1 MCGIAGILTWRDTPA
16 SLLESRVKAMTD
28 AIAYRGPDA
37 DTRWVDAGAGLALG
51 HRRLAIVDL
60 TPTGAQPML
69 SASERFAI
77 CYNGEIFNAADVAR
91 DLPGVNFR
99 GTSDTEVLLEACVA
113 WGVEH
118 AIPRFIGMF
127 AFALWDRRD
136 RTLWLV
142 RDRLGIKPL
151 YWTKQ
156 NTAEGPAVLFGSELK
171 ALTAYPGWTPE
182 LDRAALA
189 GYLRHGYV
197 PAPRSIHAGVQ
208 KLQPGHILRIDADG
222 RETLS
227 CFWDLRKIARDGLRN
242 RDMRPEAEQLDDL
255 HVLLKD
261 AVKRRMLADVPLG
274 AFLSGGIDS
283 STVVAL
289 MQAQSGQPV
298 KTFSIGFRDAA
309 FNEADHARAVAR
321 HLGTDH
327 TELVIDPAHARAVIP
342 DLPFMYDEPFSDSS
356 QIPTYLVSKLAR
368 ETVTVS
374 LSGDG
379 GDEIFAGYVRY
390 LGIDRIWNAVGG
402 VPAPLRRLGAGALQM
417 LSPDAWDALF
427 SPVPARYKPKFLG
440 DKIHKGA
447 AILAEADPDAMYGA
461 LVSQWDGEALAGISS
476 GHGVARPAHDLTLAL
491 DLPETV
497 ARLRYRDMTTYL
509 PDDILTKVDRASMAV
524 ALEARVPLLDHRVVE
539 FAWRL
544 PPDRL
549 LKNGQG
555 KRLLRSVLYKYVPRE
570 MVERPK
576 TGFGIPVGDWL
587 RGPLRDWAE
596 TLLSEA
602 ALTRDG
608 LIDAAPVRRR
618 WQEHLSGRRNWQH
631 ALWTVLMFQAWRA
644 RWRGAAA
651 V

>member
-1 MCGIAGILTWRDTPA
+1 MCGIAGFLTWRGTPA
-16 SLLESRVKAMTD
+16 DLLQRQVKAMTD
-28 AIAYRGPDA
+28 AISYRGPDA
-37 DTRWVDAGAGLALG
+37 DTSWVDAGAGLALG

-69 SASERFAI
+69 SANERFVI

-91 DLPGVNFR
+91 DLPGINFR

-113 WGVEH
+113 WGVEN
-118 AIPRFIGMF
+118 AVSRFIGMF
-127 AFALWDRRD
+127 AFALWDRKERKI
-136 RTLWLV
+136 WLV
-142 RDRLGIKPL
+142 RDRLGIKPV

-156 NTAEGPAVLFGSELK
+156 TTASGPALLFGSELK
-171 ALTAYPGWTPE
+171 ALTAYPDWQPK
-182 LDRAALA
+182 LDRTALA
-189 GYLRHGYV
+189 GYLRYGYV
-197 PAPRSIHAGVQ
+197 PAPRSIYEDVQ
-208 KLQPGHILRIDADG
+208 KLPPGHILRVDADG
-222 RETLS
+222 TETLI
-227 CFWDLRKIARDGLRN
+227 CFWDLRQIARDGVRN
-242 RDMRPEAEQLDDL
+242 RDTRPEPEQLEDL
-255 HVLLKD
+255 HALLKD
-261 AVKRRMLADVPLG
+261 AVQRRMLADVPLG

-289 MQAQSGQPV
+289 MQAQSTQAV
-298 KTFSIGFRDAA
+298 KTFSIGFQDEA
-309 FNEADHARAVAR
+309 FNEAEHARAVAK

-327 TELVIDPAHARAVIP
+327 TELVIDPAHARDVIP

-356 QIPTYLVSKLAR
+356 QIPTHLVSKLAR
-368 ETVTVS
+368 EKVTVS

-390 LGIDRIWNAVGG
+390 LGIDRVWNAVGS
-402 VPAPLRRLGAGALQM
+402 VPSPLRRLGAGALQM
-417 LSPDAWDALF
+417 LSPETWDTLL
-427 SPVPARYKPKFLG
+427 SPVPARHKPKFLG

-447 AILAEADPDAMYGA
+447 AILAEADPDAMYAA
-461 LVSQWDGEALAGISS
+461 LVSQWDGEALVN
-476 GHGVARPAHDLTLAL
+476 HGVTRPPGDASLRD
-491 DLPETV
+491 DLPETI

-539 FAWRL
+539 YAWTL

-549 LKNGQG
+549 LQGNQG
-555 KRLLRSVLYKYVPRE
+555 KKLLRQVLYKYVPRE

-576 TGFGIPVGDWL
+576 TGFGMPVGDWL

-602 ALTRDG
+602 KLRQDG
-608 LIDAAPVRRR
+608 LIDPAPVRRR

-631 ALWTVLMFQAWRA
+631 SLWTVLMFQAWRA
-644 RWRGAAA
+644 RWSSVASL
-651 V
+651 

>member
-1 MCGIAGILTWRDTPA
+1 MCGIAGFLTWRGTPA
-16 SLLESRVKAMTD
+16 DLLQRRVKTMTD

-37 DTRWVDAGAGLALG
+37 DTNWVDAGAGLALG

-69 SASERFAI
+69 SANERFVI

-91 DLPGVNFR
+91 DLPGINFR

-113 WGVEH
+113 WGVER
-118 AIPRFIGMF
+118 AVSRFIGMF
-127 AFALWDRRD
+127 AFALWDRKERKI
-136 RTLWLV
+136 WLV
-142 RDRLGIKPL
+142 RDRLGIKPV

-156 NTAEGPAVLFGSELK
+156 NTAHGPALLFGSELK
-171 ALTAYPGWTPE
+171 ALTAYPDWQPK
-182 LDRAALA
+182 LDRAGLA
-189 GYLRHGYV
+189 GYLRYGYV
-197 PAPRSIHAGVQ
+197 PAPRSIYENVQ
-208 KLQPGHILRIDADG
+208 KLPPGHILCVESDG
-222 RETLS
+222 TETLT
-227 CFWDLRKIARDGLRN
+227 CFWDLRQIACDGVRN
-242 RDMRPEAEQLDDL
+242 RDTRPEAEQLDAL
-255 HVLLKD
+255 HDLLKD
-261 AVKRRMLADVPLG
+261 AVKRRMIADVPLG

-289 MQAQSGQPV
+289 MQAQSTQAV
-298 KTFSIGFRDAA
+298 KTFSIGFQDET
-309 FNEADHARAVAR
+309 FNEAVHARSVAK

-327 TELVIDPAHARAVIP
+327 TELVIDPAHARDVIP

-368 ETVTVS
+368 EKVTVS

-390 LGIDRIWNAVGG
+390 LGIDRLWNGVGS
-402 VPAPLRRLGAGALQM
+402 VPAPLRRMGASAIQM

-427 SPVPARYKPKFLG
+427 SPVPARHKPKFLG

-447 AILAEADPDAMYGA
+447 AILGEADADAMYAA
-461 LVSQWDGEALAGISS
+461 LVSQWDGEALVNHGIT
-476 GHGVARPAHDLTLAL
+476 RPPGDATLAT

-539 FAWRL
+539 YAWTL

-549 LKNGQG
+549 LNGSQG
-555 KRLLRSVLYKYVPRE
+555 KKLLRQVLYKYVPQH

-576 TGFGIPVGDWL
+576 TGFGMPVGDWL

-596 TLLSEA
+596 SLLSEA
-602 ALTRDG
+602 ALKHDG
-608 LIDAAPVRRR
+608 LIDPAPVRLR

-631 ALWTVLMFQAWRA
+631 SLWTVLMFQAWCT
-644 RWRGAAA
+644 RWNGVATD
-651 V
+651 

>member
-1 MCGIAGILTWRDTPA
+1 MCGIAGFLTWRGTPA
-16 SLLESRVKAMTD
+16 DLLQRQVKAMTD
-28 AIAYRGPDA
+28 AISYRGPDA
-37 DTRWVDAGAGLALG
+37 DTNWVDARAGLALG

-69 SASERFAI
+69 SANERFVI

-91 DLPGVNFR
+91 DLPGINFR

-113 WGVEH
+113 WGVEK
-118 AIPRFIGMF
+118 AVSRFIGMF
-127 AFALWDRRD
+127 AFALWDRKERKI
-136 RTLWLV
+136 WLV
-142 RDRLGIKPL
+142 RDRLGIKPV

-156 NTAEGPAVLFGSELK
+156 TTANGSALLFGSELK
-171 ALTAYPGWTPE
+171 ALTAWPDWQPK

-189 GYLRHGYV
+189 GYLRYGYV
-197 PAPRSIHAGVQ
+197 PAPRSIYEGVQ
-208 KLQPGHILRIDADG
+208 KLPPGHVLRIDADG
-222 RETLS
+222 TETLT
-227 CFWDLRKIARDGLRN
+227 CFWDLRQIARDGMRN
-242 RDMRPEAEQLDDL
+242 RDTRPEPEQLDDL
-255 HVLLKD
+255 HTLLKD
-261 AVKRRMLADVPLG
+261 AVKRRMIADVPLG

-289 MQAQSGQPV
+289 MQAQSTQAV
-298 KTFSIGFRDAA
+298 KTFSIGFQDEA
-309 FNEADHARAVAR
+309 FNEADHARAVAK

-327 TELVIDPAHARAVIP
+327 TELVIDPAHARDVIP

-356 QIPTYLVSKLAR
+356 QIPTFLVSKLAR
-368 ETVTVS
+368 EKVTVS

-390 LGIDRIWNAVGG
+390 LGIDRVWNAAGN
-402 VPAPLRRLGAGALQM
+402 VPAPLRRLGAGAIRL

-427 SPVPARYKPKFLG
+427 SPVPARHKPKFLG

-447 AILAEADPDAMYGA
+447 AILAEADADAMYAA
-461 LVSQWDGEALAGISS
+461 LVSQWDGEALVN
-476 GHGVARPAHDLTLAL
+476 HGVTRLANDPTLAD

-539 FAWRL
+539 YAWTL

-549 LKNGQG
+549 LHGSQG
-555 KRLLRSVLYKYVPRE
+555 KKLLRQVLYKYVPRE

-576 TGFGIPVGDWL
+576 TGFGMPVGDWL

-596 TLLSEA
+596 DLLSEA
-602 ALTRDG
+602 NLRRDG
-608 LIDAAPVRRR
+608 LIDPAPVRQR

-631 ALWTVLMFQAWRA
+631 SLWTVLMFQAWRA
-644 RWRGAAA
+644 RWGRATAL
-651 V
+651 

>member
-1 MCGIAGILTWRDTPA
+1 MCGIAGFLTWRGTPA
-16 SLLESRVKAMTD
+16 DLLQRQVKAMTD

-37 DTRWVDAGAGLALG
+37 DTNWVDPGAGLALG

-69 SASERFAI
+69 SANERFVI

-91 DLPGVNFR
+91 DLPGINFR

-113 WGVEH
+113 WGVE
-118 AIPRFIGMF
+118 AAVSRFIGMF
-127 AFALWDRRD
+127 AFALWDRKER
-136 RTLWLV
+136 RIWLV
-142 RDRLGIKPL
+142 RDRLGIKPV

-156 NTAEGPAVLFGSELK
+156 STAQGQALLFGSELK
-171 ALTAYPGWTPE
+171 ALTAYPDWQPK

-189 GYLRHGYV
+189 GYLRYGYV
-197 PAPRSIHAGVQ
+197 PAPRSIYEGVQ
-208 KLQPGHILRIDADG
+208 KLPPGHVLRIDADG
-222 RETLS
+222 TETLT
-227 CFWDLRKIARDGLRN
+227 CFWNLRQIARDGVRH
-242 RDMRPEAEQLDDL
+242 RDTRPEAEQLEVL
-255 HVLLKD
+255 HELLKD

-289 MQAQSGQPV
+289 MQAQSTQPV
-298 KTFSIGFRDAA
+298 KTFSIGFRDEA
-309 FNEADHARAVAR
+309 FNEADHARAVAT

-327 TELVIDPAHARAVIP
+327 TELVIDPAHARDVIP

-356 QIPTYLVSKLAR
+356 QIPTFLVSKLAR
-368 ETVTVS
+368 EKVTVS

-390 LGIDRIWNAVGG
+390 LGIDRVWNAVGA
-402 VPAPLRRLGAGALQM
+402 VPAPLRRMGAGALQL

-427 SPVPARYKPKFLG
+427 GPVPARHKPKFLG

-461 LVSQWDGEALAGISS
+461 LVSQWDGEALVNHGI
-476 GHGVARPAHDLTLAL
+476 ARPPGDASLRD
-491 DLPETV
+491 DLPETI
-497 ARLRYRDMTTYL
+497 ARLRYRDMITYL

-539 FAWRL
+539 YAWTL

-549 LKNGQG
+549 LQGNQG
-555 KRLLRSVLYKYVPRE
+555 KKLLRQVLYKYVPRE

-576 TGFGIPVGDWL
+576 TGFGMPVGDWL
-587 RGPLRDWAE
+587 RGPLREWAE
-596 TLLSEA
+596 SLLSEA
-602 ALTRDG
+602 KLRQDG
-608 LIDAAPVRRR
+608 LIDPAPVRLR
-618 WQEHLSGRRNWQH
+618 WQEHLSGKRNWQH
-631 ALWTVLMFQAWRA
+631 SLWTVLMFQAWRA
-644 RWRGAAA
+644 RWSSA
-651 V
+651 VAL

>member
-1 MCGIAGILTWRDTPA
+1 MCGIAGFLTWRGTPA
-16 SLLESRVKAMTD
+16 DLLLQQVKAMTD
-28 AIAYRGPDA
+28 AIANRGPDD
-37 DTRWVDAGAGLALG
+37 DTNWVDAGAGLALG

-69 SASERFAI
+69 SANERFVI

-91 DLPGVNFR
+91 DLPGINFR

-113 WGVEH
+113 WGVEK
-118 AIPRFIGMF
+118 AVSRFIGMF
-127 AFALWDRRD
+127 AFALWDRKERKI
-136 RTLWLV
+136 WLV
-142 RDRLGIKPL
+142 RDRLGIKPV
-151 YWTKQ
+151 YWSKQ
-156 NTAEGPAVLFGSELK
+156 NTAQGPALLFGSELK
-171 ALTAYPGWTPE
+171 ALTAYPDWQPK

-189 GYLRHGYV
+189 GYLRYGYV
-197 PAPRSIHAGVQ
+197 PAPRSIYENVQ
-208 KLQPGHILRIDADG
+208 KLPPGHILRVDADG
-222 RETLS
+222 TETLS
-227 CFWDLRKIARDGLRN
+227 CFWDLRQIARDGMRN
-242 RDMRPEAEQLDDL
+242 RDTRPESEQLEAL
-255 HVLLKD
+255 HDLLKD
-261 AVKRRMLADVPLG
+261 AVKRRMIADVPLG

-289 MQAQSGQPV
+289 MQAQSGQAV
-298 KTFSIGFRDAA
+298 KTFSIGFQDKA
-309 FNEADHARAVAR
+309 FNEADHARAVAK

-327 TELVIDPAHARAVIP
+327 TELVIDPAHARDVIP

-368 ETVTVS
+368 EQVTVS

-390 LGIDRIWNAVGG
+390 LGIDRLWNAVGS
-402 VPAPLRRLGAGALQM
+402 VPAAARRGGGAALQM
-417 LSPDAWDALF
+417 LSPDAWDAMF
-427 SPVPARYKPKFLG
+427 SAVPARYKPKFLG

-461 LVSQWDGEALAGISS
+461 LVSQWDGEALVN
-476 GHGVARPAHDLTLAL
+476 HGVMRPPYDATLAT

-539 FAWRL
+539 YAWTL

-549 LKNGQG
+549 LNGSQG
-555 KRLLRSVLYKYVPRE
+555 KKLLRQVLYKYVPRE

-576 TGFGIPVGDWL
+576 TGFGMPVGDWL

-596 TLLSEA
+596 SLLSETS
-602 ALTRDG
+602 LRGDG
-608 LIDAAPVRRR
+608 LIDPAPVRLR

-631 ALWTVLMFQAWRA
+631 SLWTVLMFQAWRT
-644 RWRGAAA
+644 RWNGIATN
-651 V
+651 

>member
-1 MCGIAGILTWRDTPA
+1 MCGIAGFLTWRGTPA
-16 SLLESRVKAMTD
+16 DLLTRQVKAMTD
-28 AIAYRGPDA
+28 AIANRGPDD
-37 DTRWVDAGAGLALG
+37 DTNWVDAGAGLALG

-69 SASERFAI
+69 SANERFVI
-77 CYNGEIFNAADVAR
+77 CYNGEIFNAAEVAR
-91 DLPGVNFR
+91 DLPGINFR

-113 WGVEH
+113 WGVEK
-118 AIPRFIGMF
+118 AVSRFIGMF
-127 AFALWDRRD
+127 AFALWDRKERKI
-136 RTLWLV
+136 WLV
-142 RDRLGIKPL
+142 RDRLGIKPV

-156 NTAEGPAVLFGSELK
+156 NTAQGPALLFGSELK
-171 ALTAYPGWTPE
+171 ALAAYPDWQPK
-182 LDRAALA
+182 LDRAGLA
-189 GYLRHGYV
+189 GYLRYGYV
-197 PAPRSIHAGVQ
+197 PAPRSIYENVQ
-208 KLQPGHILRIDADG
+208 KLPPGHILRVDADG
-222 RETLS
+222 TETLT
-227 CFWDLRKIARDGLRN
+227 CFWDLRQIARDGVRH
-242 RDMRPEAEQLDDL
+242 RDTRPEAEQLEAL
-255 HVLLKD
+255 HELLKD
-261 AVKRRMLADVPLG
+261 AVKRRMIADVPLG

-289 MQAQSGQPV
+289 MQAQSSQAV
-298 KTFSIGFRDAA
+298 KTFSIGFTDKD
-309 FNEADHARAVAR
+309 FNEADHARAVAQ

-327 TELVIDPAHARAVIP
+327 TELVIDPAHARDVIP

-356 QIPTYLVSKLAR
+356 QIPTFLVSKLAR
-368 ETVTVS
+368 EKVTVS

-390 LGIDRIWNAVGG
+390 LGIDRVWNGARN
-402 VPAPLRRLGAGALQM
+402 VPAPLRRMGASAIQL
-417 LSPDAWDALF
+417 LSPDAWDAVF

-447 AILAEADPDAMYGA
+447 AILAERDADAMYGA
-461 LVSQWDGEALAGISS
+461 LVSQWDGEALVD
-476 GHGVARPAHDLTLAL
+476 HGVMHPANDPTLAS

-539 FAWRL
+539 FAWTL

-549 LKNGQG
+549 LQGGQG
-555 KRLLRSVLYKYVPRE
+555 KRLLRQVLYKYVPRE

-576 TGFGIPVGDWL
+576 TGFGMPVGDWL

-596 TLLSEA
+596 SLLSEA
-602 ALTRDG
+602 SLRGDG
-608 LIDAAPVRRR
+608 LIDPAPVRQR

-631 ALWTVLMFQAWRA
+631 SLWTVLMFQAWRA
-644 RWRGAAA
+644 RWNGLATD
-651 V
+651 

>member
-1 MCGIAGILTWRDTPA
+1 MCGIAGFLTWRGTPA
-16 SLLESRVKAMTD
+16 DLLTRQVKAMTD
-28 AIAYRGPDA
+28 AIAYRGPDG
-37 DTRWVDAGAGLALG
+37 DTNWVDAGAGLALG

-60 TPTGAQPML
+60 TETGAQPML
-69 SASERFAI
+69 SANERFVI

-91 DLPGVNFR
+91 DLPGINFR

-113 WGVEH
+113 WGVEK
-118 AIPRFIGMF
+118 AVSRFIGMF
-127 AFALWDRRD
+127 AFALWDRKERKI
-136 RTLWLV
+136 WLV
-142 RDRLGIKPL
+142 RDRLGIKPV

-156 NTAEGPAVLFGSELK
+156 NTAQGPALLFGSELK
-171 ALTAYPGWTPE
+171 ALTAYADWQPK

-189 GYLRHGYV
+189 GYLRYGYV
-197 PAPRSIHAGVQ
+197 PAPRSIYEGVQ
-208 KLQPGHILRIDADG
+208 KLPPGHILRVDADG
-222 RETLS
+222 TETLT
-227 CFWDLRKIARDGLRN
+227 CFWDLRQIARDGVRN
-242 RDMRPEAEQLDDL
+242 RDTRSEPEQLDDL
-255 HVLLKD
+255 HDLLKD

-289 MQAQSGQPV
+289 MQAQSTQAV
-298 KTFSIGFRDAA
+298 KTFSIGFTDKD
-309 FNEADHARAVAR
+309 FNEADHARAVAQ

-327 TELVIDPAHARAVIP
+327 TELVIDPAHARDVIP

-368 ETVTVS
+368 EKVTVS

-390 LGIDRIWNAVGG
+390 LGIDRVWNAAGN
-402 VPAPLRRLGAGALQM
+402 VPAPLRRLGAGAIQL
-417 LSPDAWDALF
+417 LSPDAWDSLF
-427 SPVPARYKPKFLG
+427 SPVPASRKPKFLG

-447 AILAEADPDAMYGA
+447 AILAERDADAMYAA
-461 LVSQWDGEALAGISS
+461 LVSQWDGEALVNHGIT
-476 GHGVARPAHDLTLAL
+476 RPPGDPTLAA

-539 FAWRL
+539 YAWTL

-549 LKNGQG
+549 LQGGQG
-555 KRLLRSVLYKYVPRE
+555 KRLLRQVLYKYVPRE

-576 TGFGIPVGDWL
+576 TGFGMPVGDWL

-596 TLLSEA
+596 NLLSEA
-602 ALTRDG
+602 SLRSDG
-608 LIDAAPVRRR
+608 LIDPAPVRQR

-631 ALWTVLMFQAWRA
+631 SLWTVLMFQAWRA
-644 RWRGAAA
+644 RWNGVAQ

>member
-1 MCGIAGILTWRDTPA
+1 MCGIAGFLTWRETPPD
-16 SLLESRVKAMTD
+16 LLSSRVKAMTD

-69 SASERFAI
+69 SASERFVI
-77 CYNGEIFNAADVAR
+77 CYNGEIFNAAEVAR
-91 DLPGVNFR
+91 DLPGINWR
-99 GTSDTEVLLEACVA
+99 GTSDTEVLLEACAA
-113 WGVEH
+113 WGVEK

-127 AFALWDRRD
+127 AFALWDRKD
-136 RTLWLV
+136 RVIWLV
-142 RDRLGIKPL
+142 RDRLGIKPV
-151 YWTKQ
+151 YWSRQ
-156 NTAEGPAVLFGSELK
+156 NTDEGPALLFGSELK
-171 ALTAYPGWTPE
+171 ALTAYPGWVPQ
-182 LDRAALA
+182 LDPTALA
-189 GYLRHGYV
+189 GYLRYGYV
-197 PAPRSIHAGVQ
+197 PAPRSIHSNVQ
-208 KLQPGHILRIDADG
+208 KLQPGHILRLDPDG
-222 RETLS
+222 TETLT
-227 CFWDLRKIARDGLRN
+227 CFWDLRQIARDGVRN
-242 RDMRPEAEQLDDL
+242 RDTRSEAEQLEVL
-255 HVLLKD
+255 HDLLKD
-261 AVKRRMLADVPLG
+261 AVKRRMMADVPLG

-289 MQAQSGQPV
+289 MQAQSTQAV
-298 KTFSIGFRDAA
+298 KTFSIGFQDKN
-309 FNEADHARAVAR
+309 FNEADHARAVAK

-327 TELVIDPAHARAVIP
+327 TELVIDPQHARDVIP

-368 ETVTVS
+368 EKVTVS

-390 LGIDRIWNAVGG
+390 LGIDRVWNGVG
-402 VPAPLRRLGAGALQM
+402 PLPLPLRRAGAGMLQM
-417 LSPDAWDALF
+417 LSPDAWDRLF
-427 SPVPARYKPKFLG
+427 SPVPARHKPKFLG

-447 AILAEADPDAMYGA
+447 SILAEADADAMYGA
-461 LVSQWDGEALAGISS
+461 LVSQWDGEAMVAGSDPR
-476 GHGVARPAHDLTLAL
+476 APQDATLAD
-491 DLPETV
+491 DLPETI

-539 FAWRL
+539 YAWTL

-549 LKNGQG
+549 LDGNQG
-555 KRLLRSVLYKYVPRE
+555 KKLLRQVLYKYVPRA

-576 TGFGIPVGDWL
+576 TGFGMPVGDWL
-587 RGPLRDWAE
+587 RGPLKDWAGD
-596 TLLSEA
+596 LLSETS
-602 ALTRDG
+602 LRRDG
-608 LIDAAPVRRR
+608 LIDPGPVQQR

-644 RWRGAAA
+644 RWGNAAA
-651 V
+651 G

>member
-1 MCGIAGILTWRDTPA
+1 MCGIAGFLTWRGTPA
-16 SLLESRVKAMTD
+16 DLLQRQVKAMTD

-37 DTRWVDAGAGLALG
+37 DTNWVDAGAGLALG

-69 SASERFAI
+69 SANERFVI
-77 CYNGEIFNAADVAR
+77 CYNGEIFNAAEVAR
-91 DLPGVNFR
+91 DLPGINFR

-113 WGVEH
+113 WGVEK
-118 AIPRFIGMF
+118 AVSRFIGMF
-127 AFALWDRRD
+127 AFALWDRKER
-136 RTLWLV
+136 RIWLV
-142 RDRLGIKPL
+142 RDRLGIKPV

-156 NTAEGPAVLFGSELK
+156 TTSQGSALLFGSELK
-171 ALTAYPGWTPE
+171 ALTAYPHWQPK

-197 PAPRSIHAGVQ
+197 PAPRSIYEGVQ
-208 KLQPGHILRIDADG
+208 KLPPGHILQVDADG
-222 RETLS
+222 TETLT
-227 CFWDLRKIARDGLRN
+227 CFWNLRQIARDGVRH
-242 RDMRPEAEQLDDL
+242 RDTRPETEQLESL
-255 HVLLKD
+255 HELLKD
-261 AVKRRMLADVPLG
+261 AVKRRMIADVPLG

-289 MQAQSGQPV
+289 MQAQSTQAV
-298 KTFSIGFRDAA
+298 KTFSIGFQDEA
-309 FNEADHARAVAR
+309 FNEADHARAVAK

-356 QIPTYLVSKLAR
+356 QIPTFLVSKLAR
-368 ETVTVS
+368 EKVTVS

-390 LGIDRIWNAVGG
+390 LGIDRLWNGVGS
-402 VPAPLRRLGAGALQM
+402 VPAGLRRAASGAIQL
-417 LSPDAWDALF
+417 LSPDAWDAVF
-427 SPVPARYKPKFLG
+427 SPVPARHKPKFLG

-447 AILAEADPDAMYGA
+447 AILAESDADAMYAA
-461 LVSQWDGEALAGISS
+461 LVSQWDSEALVNG
-476 GHGVARPAHDLTLAL
+476 GLTRPANDATLRD
-491 DLPETV
+491 DLPETI

-539 FAWRL
+539 YAWTL

-549 LKNGQG
+549 LQGNQG
-555 KRLLRSVLYKYVPRE
+555 KKLLRQVLYKYVPRE

-576 TGFGIPVGDWL
+576 TGFGMPVGDWL

-596 TLLSEA
+596 DLLA
-602 ALTRDG
+602 DTKLRQDG
-608 LIDAAPVRRR
+608 LIDPTPVRLR
-618 WQEHLSGRRNWQH
+618 WQEHLSGKRNWQH
-631 ALWTVLMFQAWRA
+631 SLWTVLMFQAWRA
-644 RWRGAAA
+644 RWGSAATL
-651 V
+651 

>member
-16 SLLESRVKAMTD
+16 DLLTQRVTAMTD

-37 DTRWVDAGAGLALG
+37 ATAWTDPQAGLALG

-69 SASERFAI
+69 NASERFVI
-77 CYNGEIFNAADVAR
+77 CYNGEIFNATDVAR

-113 WGVEH
+113 WGVEK
-118 AIPRFIGMF
+118 AITRFIGMF
-127 AFALWDRRD
+127 AFALWDRKERV
-136 RTLWLV
+136 LWLV

-151 YWTKQ
+151 YWTRQ
-156 NTAEGPAVLFGSELK
+156 TTAEGPAVLFGSELK
-171 ALTAYPGWTPE
+171 ALTAYHGWTPQ
-182 LDRAALA
+182 LDRTALA
-189 GYLRHGYV
+189 GYLRYGYV
-197 PAPRSIHAGVQ
+197 PAPRSIYRGVH
-208 KLQPGHILRIDADG
+208 KLEPGHILRIDADG
-222 RETLS
+222 KETLS
-227 CFWDLRKIARDGLRN
+227 RFWDLRQIARDGVRN
-242 RDMRPEAEQLDDL
+242 RDARSEAEQLEAL
-255 HVLLKD
+255 HDLLKD
-261 AVKRRMLADVPLG
+261 AVKRRMIADVPLG

-298 KTFSIGFRDAA
+298 KTFSIGFRDEA
-309 FNEADHARAVAR
+309 FNEADHARAVAA

-327 TELVIDPAHARAVIP
+327 TELIIDPAHARGVIP

-368 ETVTVS
+368 EKVTVS

-390 LGIDRIWNAVGG
+390 LGIDRVWNGVGG
-402 VPAPLRRLGAGALQM
+402 VPLPLRRAGAGMLRL
-417 LSPDAWDALF
+417 LSPDAWDMLF
-427 SPVPARYKPKFLG
+427 SPVPQRHKPKFLG

-447 AILAEADPDAMYGA
+447 AILAETDPDAMYDA
-461 LVSQWDGEALAGISS
+461 LVSQWDGEALTGGGPHPAGD
-476 GHGVARPAHDLTLAL
+476 ATLVN

-497 ARLRYRDMTTYL
+497 ARLRYRDMVTYL

-539 FAWRL
+539 YAWTL

-549 LKNGQG
+549 LQGNQG
-555 KRLLRSVLYKYVPRE
+555 KRLLRQVLYKYVPRE

-576 TGFGIPVGDWL
+576 TGFGMPVGDWL
-587 RGPLRDWAE
+587 RGSLRDWAE

-602 ALTRDG
+602 ALKADG
-608 LIDAAPVRRR
+608 LIDPAPVRQR

-644 RWRGAAA
+644 RWRGISAG
-651 V
+651 

>member
-1 MCGIAGILTWRDTPA
+1 MCGIAGFLTWRGTPA
-16 SLLESRVKAMTD
+16 DLLQRQVKAMTD
-28 AIAYRGPDA
+28 AISYRGPDA
-37 DTRWVDAGAGLALG
+37 DTNWVDAGAGLALG

-69 SASERFAI
+69 SANERFVI

-91 DLPGVNFR
+91 DLPGINFR

-113 WGVEH
+113 WGVEK
-118 AIPRFIGMF
+118 AVSRFIGMF
-127 AFALWDRRD
+127 AFALWDRKERKI
-136 RTLWLV
+136 WLV
-142 RDRLGIKPL
+142 RDRLGIKPV

-156 NTAEGPAVLFGSELK
+156 NTAQGPALLFGSELK
-171 ALTAYPGWTPE
+171 ALTAYSDWQPK

-189 GYLRHGYV
+189 GYLRYGYV
-197 PAPRSIHAGVQ
+197 PAPRSIYEGVQ
-208 KLQPGHILRIDADG
+208 KLPPGHVLRIDADG
-222 RETLS
+222 TETLT
-227 CFWDLRKIARDGLRN
+227 CFWNLRQIARDGVRN
-242 RDMRPEAEQLDDL
+242 RDTRPEAEQLEEL
-255 HVLLKD
+255 HILLKD
-261 AVKRRMLADVPLG
+261 AVQRRMLADVPLG

-289 MQAQSGQPV
+289 MQAQSTQAV
-298 KTFSIGFRDAA
+298 KTFSIGFTDKD
-309 FNEADHARAVAR
+309 FNEADHARAVAK

-327 TELVIDPAHARAVIP
+327 TELVIDPAHARDVIP

-368 ETVTVS
+368 EKVTVS

-390 LGIDRIWNAVGG
+390 LGIDRVWNAAGH
-402 VPAPLRRLGAGALQM
+402 VPVSLRKMGAGAIQL

-427 SPVPARYKPKFLG
+427 SPVPARHKPKFLG

-447 AILAEADPDAMYGA
+447 AILAETDADAMYAA
-461 LVSQWDGEALAGISS
+461 LVAQWDGEALVN
-476 GHGVARPAHDLTLAL
+476 HGVVRPANDPTLAA

-539 FAWRL
+539 YAWTL

-549 LKNGQG
+549 LQNGQG
-555 KRLLRSVLYKYVPRE
+555 KRLLRQVLYKYVPRE

-576 TGFGIPVGDWL
+576 TGFGMPVGDWL

-602 ALTRDG
+602 SLRGDG
-608 LIDAAPVRRR
+608 LIDPAPVRQR

-631 ALWTVLMFQAWRA
+631 SLWTVLMFQAWRA
-644 RWRGAAA
+644 RWNGVAT